1 MSTEILLFRKVFS
14 TGKECVD
21 ENSVITN
28 QAFQTRLKKNGQGNF
43 EVHIQVSGCKNQKP
57 YGAMVALPFC
67 FKPFKASDEKHGDMT
82 TLVSE
87 ARKKFIECVQEGIE
101 QATDLDIVYPND
113 DSTPI
118 FAFGVDSLEDIG
130 SRLMSSALRK

>member
-1 MSTEILLFRKVFS
+1 M
-14 TGKECVD
+14 D

-28 QAFQTRLKKNGQGNF
+28 QAFQTRLKKNKEDNF

-57 YGAMVALPFC
+57 YVAMVALPFC
-67 FKPFKASDEKHGDMT
+67 FKPFEASDEEHGSKMK

-87 ARKKFIECVQEGIE
+87 ARKEFIKCVQMGIE
-101 QATDLDIVYPND
+101 QATELEIVYPND
-113 DSTPI
+113 DYSASDI
-118 FAFGVDSLEDIG
+118 AFGVDSLEDIG

>member
-1 MSTEILLFRKVFS
+1 M
-14 TGKECVD
+14 D

-28 QAFQTRLKKNGQGNF
+28 QAFQTRLKKNGEGNF

-87 ARKKFIECVQEGIE
+87 AREKFIECVQMGIK
-101 QATDLDIVYPND
+101 QAIPLEVIPNKPND
-113 DSTPI
+113 DYSASDI
-118 FAFGVDSLEDIG
+118 AFGVDSLEDIG